1 MANMLAALAHCRNV
15 VEPTDALMHM
25 HGLFSEHEQS
35 PSENLQ
41 ELNRVVSGEVESV
54 RRMAALAALWKDGMR
69 TEMDRL
75 GLARLSLD
83 GIENAFSKA
92 NETLSAHPAV
102 KKLREKMDHEGSIQ
116 LEKDIGSKKLFLDAS
131 LANIPSQL
139 LWDFMNLFQDSAK
152 FSKVTHVIPATE
164 QYVRTTVMQ
173 ELCAVVETP
182 CPFLK
187 NGNTSNVI
195 VANVSGLDVDST
207 LGRYAAPSRWIDSAL
222 LHLKHVTGKAFEA
235 MDNGSEAEYEDSDE
249 EEESAETERIASSA
263 IAIQILQSKRTK
275 EMHFDWSRIH
285 DSKRDLGLYLQYSYA
300 RICGIQRKSGQAGRR
315 VIESGLDLEL
325 LHLVS
330 SSTYATNIA
339 VALANLP
346 GGIRN
351 SFQSLDATAFVAH
364 VVNLARAAS
373 GGHNSLFVKDRM
385 DVDMSTARLILW
397 KVTGLV
403 LRNCLILL
411 TGSEPVDRM

>member
-1 MANMLAALAHCRNV
+1 MLAAHSRCRNV
-15 VEPTDALMHM
+15 VEPIDALMYM
-25 HGLFSEHEQS
+25 YGLLSEHEQS

-41 ELNRVVSGEVESV
+41 ELRRVVSGEVESV
-54 RRMAALAALWKDGMR
+54 RRMAALTALWKDGMR

-83 GIENAFSKA
+83 GVENAFSKA
-92 NETLSAHPAV
+92 NETLSTHTAI
-102 KKLREKMDHEGSIQ
+102 KKLRDKMDHDGSIQ
-116 LEKDIGSKKLFLDAS
+116 LAKDIGSKKLFLDT
-131 LANIPSQL
+131 LATISSQL
-139 LWDFMNLFQDSAK
+139 LWDFMNLFQDSAQ
-152 FSKVTHVIPATE
+152 FNKVIHVIPATE

-173 ELCAVVETP
+173 ELCAVVEAP
-182 CPFLK
+182 CPFLE

-195 VANVSGLDVDST
+195 VANVSGLDVNLS
-207 LGRYAAPSRWIDSAL
+207 LGKYAAPSRWIDSAL
-222 LHLKHVTGKAFEA
+222 DYLKHVTGKAFEA
-235 MDNGSEAEYEDSDE
+235 MDNGSEAEYEDSDEE

-275 EMHFDWSRIH
+275 EMHFDWSRIQ

-300 RICGIQRKSGQAGRR
+300 RICGIQQKSGQAGRR

-330 SSTYATNIA
+330 SSTYAINIA

-373 GGHNSLFVKDRM
+373 GSHNSLFVKDRV